1 MAEKIEIK
9 ARRLSEIDFSPYGQ
23 VLDYD
28 SSEQK
33 IYPQD
38 EVIVTPGIGHL
49 EITKGALDLMH
60 LRALRR
66 EFIGTILERHVMTSQ
81 TFIPL
86 LGCCGLF
93 LLAPPEDLENKDSL
107 PDLDKVVAVIFD
119 GTKGINLKL
128 GTWHCSPFAVSET
141 SNYIMVSRA
150 GTLKDD
156 LQLVDLPEQMNRYFE
171 IVL

>member
-9 ARRLSEIDFSPYGQ
+9 AQHLSEIELSPYGQ

-33 IYPQD
+33 IYPLD
-38 EVIVTPGIGHL
+38 NVIVTPGIGQL
-49 EITKGALDLMH
+49 EIETGALDLMH
-60 LRALRR
+60 LRVTRR
-66 EFIGTILERHVMTSQ
+66 DFVGNILERHVLTSQ

-86 LGCCGLF
+86 LGCCGLI
-93 LLAPPEDLENKDSL
+93 LLAPPEDLENKNSL
-107 PDLDKVVAVIFD
+107 PDLDKVVAIIFD
-119 GTKGINLKL
+119 GTKGINIKR
-128 GTWHCSPFAVSET
+128 GTWHSSPYAVSEV

-156 LQLVDLPEQMNRYFE
+156 LYVIDLPKQMNRYFE

>member
-1 MAEKIEIK
+1 MAEKIGIK
-9 ARRLSEIDFSPYGQ
+9 AQHLSEIDLSPYGQ

-33 IYPQD
+33 IYPHD
-38 EVIVTPGIGHL
+38 NVIVTPDIGHL
-49 EITKGALDLMH
+49 EIKTGVLDLMH
-60 LRALRR
+60 LRVTRR
-66 EFIGTILERHVMTSQ
+66 EFAGTMLERHLLTSQ

-86 LGCCGLF
+86 LGSCGLF
-93 LLAPPEDLENKDSL
+93 LLAPPEDLENKNSL

-119 GTKGINLKL
+119 GTKGVNLKV
-128 GTWHCSPFAVSET
+128 GTWHCSPFALSEM

-156 LQLVDLPEQMNRYFE
+156 LHLVDLPKQMNRYFE

>member
-9 ARRLSEIDFSPYGQ
+9 ARHLSEIDFSPYGQ

-33 IYPQD
+33 IYPHD
-38 EVIVTPGIGHL
+38 NVIVTPNIGQL
-49 EITKGALDLMH
+49 EIDTGALDLMY
-60 LRALRR
+60 LRTTRR
-66 EFIGTILERHVMTSQ
+66 DFIGTMLERHVLTSQ

-93 LLAPPEDLENKDSL
+93 LLAPPEDLENKNSL
-107 PDLDKVVAVIFD
+107 PNLDKVVAVIFD
-119 GTKGINLKL
+119 GTKGVNLKI
-128 GTWHCSPFAVSET
+128 GTWHCSPFPISEM

-156 LQLVDLPEQMNRYFE
+156 LKVVDLPEQMNRYFE

>member
-1 MAEKIEIK
+1 MAEKTVIK
-9 ARRLSEIDFSPYGQ
+9 AQHLSKIDFSPYGQ

-33 IYPQD
+33 IYPD
-38 EVIVTPGIGHL
+38 DNVIVTPGIGHL
-49 EITKGALDLMH
+49 EIEKGALDLMH
-60 LRALRR
+60 LRVTRR
-66 EFIGTILERHVMTSQ
+66 DFVGTILERHVLTSQ

-93 LLAPPEDLENKDSL
+93 LLAPPEDLENKNSL

-128 GTWHCSPFAVSET
+128 GTWHCSPFAVSEM
-141 SNYIMVSRA
+141 SDYLMVSRA

-156 LQLVDLPEQMNRYFE
+156 LYIVDLPKQMNRYFE

>member
-9 ARRLSEIDFSPYGQ
+9 AQHLSEIDLSPFGQ

-33 IYPQD
+33 IYPID
-38 EVIVTPGIGHL
+38 NVIVTPGIGHL
-49 EITKGALDLMH
+49 EIEAGALDLMH
-60 LRALRR
+60 LRVTRR
-66 EFIGTILERHVMTSQ
+66 DFVGNILERHVLTSQ

-93 LLAPPEDLENKDSL
+93 LLAPPEDLENKNSL

-119 GTKGINLKL
+119 GTKGINIKR
-128 GTWHCSPFAVSET
+128 GTWHSSPYAVSEV

-156 LQLVDLPEQMNRYFE
+156 LYVIDLPKQMKRYFE

>member
-9 ARRLSEIDFSPYGQ
+9 AQHLSEIDLSPYGQ

-33 IYPQD
+33 IYPID
-38 EVIVTPGIGHL
+38 NVIVTPGIGHL
-49 EITKGALDLMH
+49 EIETGSLDLMH
-60 LRALRR
+60 LRVTRR
-66 EFIGTILERHVMTSQ
+66 DFVGNILERHVLTSQ

-93 LLAPPEDLENKDSL
+93 LLAPPEDLENKNSL

-119 GTKGINLKL
+119 GTKGINIKQ
-128 GTWHCSPFAVSET
+128 GTWHSSPYAVSEV

-156 LQLVDLPEQMNRYFE
+156 LYVIDLPKQMNRYFE